1 LRDESAVGRPPAAV
15 CFHCALP
22 VLEPGRHVAS
32 VLGAAREFCCAGC
45 EAVARTIVAG
55 GFERYYETRNP
66 PRPGDGAALL
76 PQDLPP
82 LEIYDD
88 PEAQRQFVAAPD
100 AARHEVSLILDR
112 IRCAA
117 CLWLSEQWLRRQP
130 GILRVDINYATHRA
144 QIAWDP
150 ARTRLSAILEAVR
163 TIGYDAYP
171 YDPQREDALARRA
184 RRTALWRLFVAG
196 FGAMQV
202 MMYAFPAYLDAG
214 SGTLAPD
221 TERLMRW
228 ASLLLTL
235 PVIFFSSGP
244 FFAGAWQSLKQ
255 RSVSLD
261 APIALGIAAGFAASL
276 WATLSGRG
284 EVYYD
289 TITMLVFLLLAARML
304 EAAARTRA
312 ARALDPLARWMP
324 SFAMRLA
331 GPDAAAQAQRVPAHA
346 LARDDYVLVAPG
358 ERLPADG
365 IVARGASS
373 ADESLLT
380 GESRPVAK
388 TPGAPLIGGA
398 INLEQPIVM
407 QVTRT
412 GPDTQA
418 AAVLRLV
425 ERAAAGKPRLVE
437 AADRLAA
444 RLTAVVLLVA
454 AAALLF
460 WASESPA
467 RAVWVA
473 VAVLVAT
480 CPCALALAAPI
491 VLTRANAFLL
501 SRGLALTRGAAIERL
516 EHATDVVL
524 DKTGTLTAGRFA
536 IRAVRCLGRLDADG
550 CLAAARALEASSRHP
565 IARAFEGPAVRTAD
579 AVRNAPGEGLE
590 GSLDGRRVRL
600 GTEAYCRALAGS
612 APPGAVDAADARQ
625 TRVFLADAEG
635 WLAVFVLE
643 DALRP
648 EAQAFV
654 AGLAARGLRV
664 HLASGDH
671 PAAVDAVARHLG
683 IGSALGGATPQDK
696 FAYVEGL
703 QREGR
708 VVLMVGDGLND
719 APVLARAD
727 VSVAMGSGADA
738 AQAQADLVL
747 LGGAT
752 SLRLS
757 VVGEALSVAQR
768 AMRLIRQNFAWAVA
782 YNAVALPLAAIG
794 WIGPWE
800 AAIGMTASS
809 FIVVI
814 NAMRPLAPRRG
825 AQRGATEPALAAG

>member
-1 LRDESAVGRPPAAV
+1 MRDESAAGRPAAAV

-22 VLEPGRHVAS
+22 VLEPGRHVAT
-32 VLGAAREFCCAGC
+32 VLGATREFCCAGC

-55 GFERYYETRNP
+55 GFERYYETRSA

-82 LEIYDD
+82 LEVYDD
-88 PEAQRQFVAAPD
+88 PEAQRQFVAAPE
-100 AARHEVSLILDR
+100 AGRREVSLILDR

-144 QIAWDP
+144 QLAWDP
-150 ARTRLSAILEAVR
+150 ARTQLSAILEAVR
-163 TIGYDAYP
+163 AIGYDAYP
-171 YDPQREDALARRA
+171 YDPQRQEALARRA
-184 RRTALWRLFVAG
+184 RRSAYWRLFVAG

-235 PVIFFSSGP
+235 PVVLFSSAPFFS
-244 FFAGAWQSLKQ
+244 GAWQSLKQ

-261 APIALGIAAGFAASL
+261 APIALGIAAGFAASV
-276 WATLSGRG
+276 WATFTGGG
-284 EVYYD
+284 EVYFD
-289 TITMLVFLLLAARML
+289 TVTMLVFLLLGARLL
-304 EAAARTRA
+304 EATARERAART
-312 ARALDPLARWMP
+312 LDPLARWMP
-324 SFAMRLA
+324 SFATRLA
-331 GPDAAAQAQRVPAHA
+331 GPDAADGTQRVAAHAIAPGDFVLIAAGERVPA
-346 LARDDYVLVAPG
+346 DGVVL
-358 ERLPADG
+358 
-365 IVARGASS
+365 RGASS

-380 GESRPVAK
+380 GESRPVPKAA
-388 TPGAPLIGGA
+388 GAALIGGS
-398 INLEQPIVM
+398 INLEQPLVM

-454 AAALLF
+454 AGAFVF
-460 WASESPA
+460 WVGDAPA

-501 SRGLALTRGAAIERL
+501 THGLALTRGAAIERL
-516 EHATDVVL
+516 ERATDVVL
-524 DKTGTLTAGRFA
+524 DKTGTLTAGRFS
-536 IRAVRCLGRLDADG
+536 ICAVRPLGALDADG
-550 CLAAARALEASSRHP
+550 CLALARALEASSRHP
-565 IARAFEGPAVRTAD
+565 IARAFEGATLRAAEDVRD
-579 AVRNAPGEGLE
+579 APGQGLE
-590 GSLDGRRVRL
+590 GTLDGRRLRL
-600 GTEAYCRALAGS
+600 GTEAYCRALAGELPS
-612 APPGAVDAADARQ
+612 DGDDAVGAEQ
-625 TRVFLADAEG
+625 TTVFLADAKG
-635 WLAVFVLE
+635 WLAAFVLE

-654 AGLAARGLRV
+654 ADLAARGLRV

-671 PAAVDAVARHLG
+671 PAAVDAVARRLG
-683 IGSALGGATPQDK
+683 IASVLGGATPQDK
-696 FAYVEGL
+696 FEFVARL

-708 VVLMVGDGLND
+708 VVAMIGDGLND

-727 VSVAMGSGADA
+727 ISVAVGGGADA
-738 AQAQADLVL
+738 AQAQADIVL
-747 LGGAT
+747 LGGAG
-752 SLRLS
+752 SVRLS
-757 VVGEALSVAQR
+757 VLGDALSVARR

-800 AAIGMTASS
+800 AALGMTASS

-814 NAMRPLAPRRG
+814 NAMRPLAPHGDARRRETR
-825 AQRGATEPALAAG
+825 AALATS

>member
-1 LRDESAVGRPPAAV
+1 
-15 CFHCALP
+15 
-22 VLEPGRHVAS
+22 VLEPGRHVAP

-55 GFERYYETRNP
+55 GFERYYETRSA

-82 LEIYDD
+82 LEVYDD

-100 AARHEVSLILDR
+100 AARREASLILDR

-144 QIAWDP
+144 QVAWDP
-150 ARTRLSAILEAVR
+150 ERTRLSAILEAVR
-163 TIGYDAYP
+163 AIGYEAYP
-171 YDPQREDALARRA
+171 YDPQRQDALAQRA
-184 RRTALWRLFVAG
+184 RRRAYWRLFVAG

-221 TERLMRW
+221 TEQLMRW

-235 PVIFFSSGP
+235 PVIVFSSGP
-244 FFAGAWQSLKQ
+244 FFSGAWQSLKR

-261 APIALGIAAGFAASL
+261 APIALGISAGFAASL
-276 WATLSGRG
+276 WATFAGRG

-289 TITMLVFLLLAARML
+289 TITMLVFLLLGARLLETAAR
-304 EAAARTRA
+304 ERAART
-312 ARALDPLARWMP
+312 LDPLARWMP
-324 SFAMRLA
+324 SFATRLA
-331 GPDAAAQAQRVPAHA
+331 GPEPEAVPQRVAAHA
-346 LARDDYVLVAPG
+346 IAPGDFVLIAPG
-358 ERLPADG
+358 ERVPADG
-365 IVARGASS
+365 AVVRGRSS

-388 TPGAPLIGGA
+388 APGAALIGGS
-398 INLEQPIVM
+398 INLEQALVM
-407 QVTRT
+407 QVART

-437 AADRLAA
+437 AADRLGA
-444 RLTAVVLLVA
+444 RLTALVLIVA
-454 AAALLF
+454 AGAFVF
-460 WASESPA
+460 WAGESVA
-467 RAVWVA
+467 RAIWVA

-491 VLTRANAFLL
+491 VLTRANARLL

-516 EHATDVVL
+516 ERATDVVL
-524 DKTGTLTAGRFA
+524 DKTGTLTAGRFS
-536 IRAVRCLGRLDADG
+536 IRSVTPLGARQAED
-550 CLAAARALEASSRHP
+550 CLALARALEASSRHP
-565 IARAFEGPAVRTAD
+565 IARAFEGTTPLAASEVH
-579 AVRNAPGEGLE
+579 NAPGQGLE
-590 GSLDGRRVRL
+590 GTVAGRRLRL
-600 GTEAYCRALAGS
+600 GTEAYCRALAGCA
-612 APPGAVDAADARQ
+612 APRSGGADDAQQTMVFLAAADA
-625 TRVFLADAEG
+625 
-635 WLAVFVLE
+635 WLAAFVLE

-648 EAQAFV
+648 DAQAFV
-654 AGLAARGLRV
+654 AGLVARGLRV
-664 HLASGDH
+664 HLASGDQ
-671 PAAVDAVARHLG
+671 PATVQAIARRLG
-683 IGSALGGATPQDK
+683 IASVLGGATPQDK
-696 FAYVEGL
+696 FDFVAGL
-703 QREGR
+703 QGQGR
-708 VVLMVGDGLND
+708 SVLMIGDGLND

-727 VSVAMGSGADA
+727 VSVAVSGGADA

-752 SLRLS
+752 QPRLS
-757 VVGEALSVAQR
+757 AVGEALAVAQR
-768 AMRLIRQNFAWAVA
+768 AMRRIRQNFAWAVL

-814 NAMRPLAPRRG
+814 NAMRPLAPRIG
-825 AQRGATEPALAAG
+825 AQGGETAPALATN

>member
-1 LRDESAVGRPPAAV
+1 
-15 CFHCALP
+15 

-55 GFERYYETRNP
+55 GFEKYYETRSA
-66 PRPGDGAALL
+66 PRPGDGAAAL

-100 AARHEVSLILDR
+100 AARREVSLIVDR

-130 GILRVDINYATHRA
+130 GVLRVDINYATQRA
-144 QIAWDP
+144 QLAWDP

-163 TIGYDAYP
+163 AIGYDAYP
-171 YDPQREDALARRA
+171 YDPQRQDALVRRA
-184 RRTALWRLFVAG
+184 RRTATWRLFVAG

-221 TERLMRW
+221 TEQLMRW

-244 FFAGAWQSLKQ
+244 FFSGAWQSLRR

-304 EAAARTRA
+304 EAAARERA
-312 ARALDPLARWMP
+312 ARTLDPLARWMP
-324 SFAMRLA
+324 SFAVRLA
-331 GPDAAAQAQRVPAHA
+331 GPDLTASAQRVAAHA
-346 LARDDYVLVAPG
+346 IVPGEFVLLAPG
-358 ERLPADG
+358 ERVPADG

-388 TPGAPLIGGA
+388 AEGAPLIGGS
-398 INLEQPIVM
+398 INLEQPVVM
-407 QVTRT
+407 QVTRS

-454 AAALLF
+454 AGAFLL
-460 WASESPA
+460 WAGESPS
-467 RAVWVA
+467 RAIWVA

-491 VLTRANAFLL
+491 VLTRANALLL
-501 SRGLALTRGAAIERL
+501 SHGLALTRGAAIERL
-516 EHATDVVL
+516 ERTTDVVL
-524 DKTGTLTAGRFA
+524 DKTGTLTAGRFSIRA
-536 IRAVRCLGRLDADG
+536 IRPIGVLDADS
-550 CLAAARALEASSRHP
+550 CLAIARALEASSRHP
-565 IARAFEGPAVRTAD
+565 IARAFEGPAVQAAVD
-579 AVRNAPGEGLE
+579 ARDAPGRGLE
-590 GSLDGRRVRL
+590 GMVGGRRVRL
-600 GTEAYCRALAGS
+600 GTEAYCRELTGCALPQAID
-612 APPGAVDAADARQ
+612 PADAQQ
-625 TRVFLADAEG
+625 TPVFLADAEG
-635 WLAVFVLE
+635 WLAAFVLE

-654 AGLAARGLRV
+654 ADLAARGLRV

-671 PAAVDAVARHLG
+671 PAAVDAVARRLG
-683 IGSALGGATPQDK
+683 ITSVLGGATPRDK
-696 FAYVEGL
+696 FSFVERL
-703 QREGR
+703 QRDGR
-708 VVLMVGDGLND
+708 VVAMIGDGLND

-727 VSVAMGSGADA
+727 VSVAMSSGADA
-738 AQAQADLVL
+738 AQAQADIVL

-752 SLRLS
+752 RLRLS
-757 VVGEALSVAQR
+757 VVGEALSVARR
-768 AMRLIRQNFAWAVA
+768 AMRLIRQNFAWAVT
-782 YNAVALPLAAIG
+782 YNACALPLAAIG

-814 NAMRPLAPRRG
+814 NAMRPLAPRALSRRG
-825 AQRGATEPALAAG
+825 ETEAALAAG

>member
-1 LRDESAVGRPPAAV
+1 MRDESAAGRPAAAV

-22 VLEPGRHVAS
+22 VLEPGRHVAT
-32 VLGAAREFCCAGC
+32 VLGATREFCCAGC

-55 GFERYYETRNP
+55 GFERYYETRSA

-82 LEIYDD
+82 LEVYDD
-88 PEAQRQFVAAPD
+88 PEAQRQFVAAPE
-100 AARHEVSLILDR
+100 AGRREVSLILDR

-144 QIAWDP
+144 QLAWDP
-150 ARTRLSAILEAVR
+150 ARTQLSAILEAVR
-163 TIGYDAYP
+163 AIGYDAYP
-171 YDPQREDALARRA
+171 YDPQRQEALAQRA
-184 RRTALWRLFVAG
+184 RRSAYWRLFVAG

-235 PVIFFSSGP
+235 PVVLFSSAPFFS
-244 FFAGAWQSLKQ
+244 GAWQSLKQ

-261 APIALGIAAGFAASL
+261 APIALGIAAGFAASV
-276 WATLSGRG
+276 WATFTGGG
-284 EVYYD
+284 EVYFD
-289 TITMLVFLLLAARML
+289 TVTMLVFLLLGARLL
-304 EAAARTRA
+304 EATARERAART
-312 ARALDPLARWMP
+312 LDPLARWMP
-324 SFAMRLA
+324 SFATRLA
-331 GPDAAAQAQRVPAHA
+331 GPDAADGTQRVAAHAIAPGDFVLIAAGERVPA
-346 LARDDYVLVAPG
+346 DGVVL
-358 ERLPADG
+358 
-365 IVARGASS
+365 RGASS

-380 GESRPVAK
+380 GESRPVPKAA
-388 TPGAPLIGGA
+388 GAALIGGS
-398 INLEQPIVM
+398 INLEQPLVM

-454 AAALLF
+454 AGAFVF
-460 WASESPA
+460 WVGDAPA

-501 SRGLALTRGAAIERL
+501 THGLALTRGAAIERL
-516 EHATDVVL
+516 ERATDVVL
-524 DKTGTLTAGRFA
+524 DKTGTLTAGRFS
-536 IRAVRCLGRLDADG
+536 ICAVRPLGALDADA
-550 CLAAARALEASSRHP
+550 CLALARALEASSRHP
-565 IARAFEGPAVRTAD
+565 IARAFEGATPRAAEDVRD
-579 AVRNAPGEGLE
+579 APGQGLE
-590 GSLDGRRVRL
+590 GTLDGRRLRL
-600 GTEAYCRALAGS
+600 GTEAYCRALAGGPPPDS
-612 APPGAVDAADARQ
+612 DAWPGAQQ
-625 TRVFLADAEG
+625 TTVFLADAKG
-635 WLAVFVLE
+635 WLAAFVLE

-654 AGLAARGLRV
+654 ADLAARGLRV

-671 PAAVDAVARHLG
+671 PAAVDAVACRLG
-683 IGSALGGATPQDK
+683 IASVLGGATPQDK
-696 FAYVEGL
+696 FDFVARL
-703 QREGR
+703 QREGC
-708 VVLMVGDGLND
+708 VVAMIGDGLND

-727 VSVAMGSGADA
+727 VSVAVSGGADA
-738 AQAQADLVL
+738 AQAQADIVL
-747 LGGAT
+747 LGGAG
-752 SLRLS
+752 SVRLS
-757 VVGEALSVAQR
+757 VLGDALSVARR

-800 AAIGMTASS
+800 AALGMTASS

-814 NAMRPLAPRRG
+814 NAMRPLAPNGDARRRETR
-825 AQRGATEPALAAG
+825 AALATS

>member
-1 LRDESAVGRPPAAV
+1 MRDEPAASRPLAAV

-22 VLEPGRHVAS
+22 VLEPGRHVAP
-32 VLGAAREFCCAGC
+32 VLGAVREFCCAGC
-45 EAVARTIVAG
+45 EAVARTIVTG
-55 GFERYYETRNP
+55 GFEKYYETRSA
-66 PRPGDGAALL
+66 PRVGDGAALL

-82 LEIYDD
+82 LEVYDD

-100 AARHEVSLILDR
+100 AARREVSLILDR

-144 QIAWDP
+144 QVAWDP
-150 ARTRLSAILEAVR
+150 ARTQLSAILAAVR
-163 TIGYDAYP
+163 AIGYDAYP
-171 YDPQREDALARRA
+171 YDPQRQEALAQRA
-184 RRTALWRLFVAG
+184 RRTAYWRLFVAG

-214 SGTLAPD
+214 SGGLAPG
-221 TERLMRW
+221 TAQLMRW

-235 PVIFFSSGP
+235 PVILFSSGP
-244 FFAGAWQSLKQ
+244 FFSGAWQSLKQ

-261 APIALGIAAGFAASL
+261 APIALGIAAGFAASV
-276 WATLSGRG
+276 WATFTGRG

-289 TITMLVFLLLAARML
+289 TITMLVFLLLAARLL
-304 EAAARTRA
+304 EAAARERA
-312 ARALDPLARWMP
+312 ARTLDPLARWMP

-331 GPDAAAQAQRVPAHA
+331 GADAAATAQRVAAHA
-346 LARDDYVLVAPG
+346 IAPGDYVLVAPG
-358 ERLPADG
+358 ERVPADG
-365 IVARGASS
+365 VVARGASS

-380 GESRPVAK
+380 GESRPVTK
-388 TPGAPLIGGA
+388 SRGAPLIGGS
-398 INLEQPIVM
+398 INLEQPVVM

-444 RLTAVVLLVA
+444 RLTLVVLLVA
-454 AAALLF
+454 AGAFVF
-460 WASESPA
+460 WAGESPA
-467 RAVWVA
+467 HAVWVA

-516 EHATDVVL
+516 ERTTDVVL
-524 DKTGTLTAGRFA
+524 DKTGTLTAGRFS
-536 IRAVRCLGRLDADG
+536 IRAVRSFGGLDADR
-550 CLAAARALEASSRHP
+550 CLAMARALEASSRHP
-565 IARAFEGPAVRTAD
+565 IAHAFEGPTVPAAD
-579 AVRNAPGEGLE
+579 DVHNAPGEGLE
-590 GSLDGRRVRL
+590 GTLAGRRVRL
-600 GTEAYCRALAGS
+600 GTEAYCRALTGR
-612 APPGAVDAADARQ
+612 APPRSVDAADREQ
-625 TRVFLADAEG
+625 TTVFLADAEG
-635 WLAVFVLE
+635 WLAAFVLE

-654 AGLAARGLRV
+654 ADLAARGLRV

-671 PAAVDAVARHLG
+671 PAAVDAVARRLG
-683 IGSALGGATPQDK
+683 IDSVLGGATPQDK
-696 FAYVEGL
+696 FDFVAGL
-703 QREGR
+703 QHDGR
-708 VVLMVGDGLND
+708 VVAMIGDGLND

-727 VSVAMGSGADA
+727 VSVAVSGGADA
-738 AQAQADLVL
+738 AQAQADIVL

-757 VVGEALSVAQR
+757 AVGEALSVARR

-782 YNAVALPLAAIG
+782 YNALALPLAAIG

-814 NAMRPLAPRRG
+814 NAMRPLAPRG
-825 AQRGATEPALAAG
+825 SAQRGETAPALATG

>member
-1 LRDESAVGRPPAAV
+1 MRDESAAGRPAAAV

-22 VLEPGRHVAS
+22 VLEPGRHVAT
-32 VLGAAREFCCAGC
+32 VLGATREFCCAGC

-55 GFERYYETRNP
+55 GFERYYETRSA

-82 LEIYDD
+82 LEVYDD
-88 PEAQRQFVAAPD
+88 PEAQRQFVAAPE
-100 AARHEVSLILDR
+100 AGRREVSLILDR

-144 QIAWDP
+144 QLAWDP
-150 ARTRLSAILEAVR
+150 ARTQLSAILEAVR
-163 TIGYDAYP
+163 AIGYDAYP
-171 YDPQREDALARRA
+171 YDPQRQEALAQRA
-184 RRTALWRLFVAG
+184 RRSAYWRLFVAG

-235 PVIFFSSGP
+235 PVVLFSSAPFFS
-244 FFAGAWQSLKQ
+244 GAWQSLKQ

-261 APIALGIAAGFAASL
+261 APIALGIAAGFAASV
-276 WATLSGRG
+276 WATFTGGG
-284 EVYYD
+284 EVYFD
-289 TITMLVFLLLAARML
+289 TVTMLVFLLLGARLL
-304 EAAARTRA
+304 EATARERAART
-312 ARALDPLARWMP
+312 LDPLARWMP
-324 SFAMRLA
+324 SFATRLA
-331 GPDAAAQAQRVPAHA
+331 GPDAADGTQRVAAHAIAPGDFVLIAAGERVPA
-346 LARDDYVLVAPG
+346 DGVVL
-358 ERLPADG
+358 
-365 IVARGASS
+365 RGASS

-380 GESRPVAK
+380 GESRPVPKAA
-388 TPGAPLIGGA
+388 GAALIGGS
-398 INLEQPIVM
+398 INLEQPLVM

-454 AAALLF
+454 AGAFVF
-460 WASESPA
+460 WVGDAPA

-501 SRGLALTRGAAIERL
+501 THGLALTRGAAIERL
-516 EHATDVVL
+516 ERATDVVL
-524 DKTGTLTAGRFA
+524 DKTGTLTAGRFS
-536 IRAVRCLGRLDADG
+536 IRAVRPLGALDADG
-550 CLAAARALEASSRHP
+550 CLALARALEASSRHP
-565 IARAFEGPAVRTAD
+565 IARAFEGATPRAAEDVRD
-579 AVRNAPGEGLE
+579 APGQGLE
-590 GSLDGRRVRL
+590 GTLDGRRLRL
-600 GTEAYCRALAGS
+600 GTEAYCRALAGGPPPDS
-612 APPGAVDAADARQ
+612 DAWPGAQQ
-625 TRVFLADAEG
+625 TTVFLADAKG
-635 WLAVFVLE
+635 WLAAFVLE

-654 AGLAARGLRV
+654 ADLAARGLRV

-671 PAAVDAVARHLG
+671 PAAVDAVACRLG
-683 IGSALGGATPQDK
+683 IASVLGGATPQDK
-696 FAYVEGL
+696 FDFVARL
-703 QREGR
+703 QREGC
-708 VVLMVGDGLND
+708 VVAMIGDGLND

-727 VSVAMGSGADA
+727 VSVAVSGGADA
-738 AQAQADLVL
+738 AQAQADIVL
-747 LGGAT
+747 LGGAG
-752 SLRLS
+752 SVRLS
-757 VVGEALSVAQR
+757 VLGDALSVARR

-800 AAIGMTASS
+800 AALGMTASS

-814 NAMRPLAPRRG
+814 NAMRPLAPNGDARRRETR
-825 AQRGATEPALAAG
+825 AALATS

>member
-1 LRDESAVGRPPAAV
+1 LREQPAAGSTPAAA

-22 VLEPGRHVAS
+22 VLEPGRFVAP
-32 VLGAAREFCCAGC
+32 VLGSAREFCCAGC

-55 GFERYYETRNP
+55 GFESYYETRSA
-66 PRPGDGAALL
+66 PRPGDGAARL

-100 AARHEVSLILDR
+100 AARREVSLILDR

-130 GILRVDINYATHRA
+130 GILRVDINYATQRA
-144 QIAWDP
+144 QLAWDP

-163 TIGYDAYP
+163 AIGYDAYP
-171 YDPQREDALARRA
+171 YDPQRQDAIARRA
-184 RRTALWRLFVAG
+184 RRAATWRLFVAG

-221 TERLMRW
+221 TEQLMRW

-235 PVIFFSSGP
+235 PVVFFSSGP
-244 FFAGAWQSLKQ
+244 FFSGAWQALRR

-276 WATLSGRG
+276 WATVSGRG

-304 EAAARTRA
+304 EAAARARA

-324 SFAMRLA
+324 SFATRLDA
-331 GPDAAAQAQRVPAHA
+331 PDAAASAQRIAAHA
-346 LARDDYVLVAPG
+346 LARGDFVLVAPG
-358 ERLPADG
+358 ERVPADG
-365 IVARGASS
+365 VVLRGASS

-380 GESRPVAK
+380 GESRPLAK
-388 TPGAPLIGGA
+388 AQGAALIGGSV
-398 INLEQPIVM
+398 NLEQPLVM

-412 GPDTQA
+412 GQDTQA

-454 AAALLF
+454 AGAFVA
-460 WASESPA
+460 WAGESPA
-467 RAVWVA
+467 RAVWIA
-473 VAVLVAT
+473 IAVLVAT

-501 SRGLALTRGAAIERL
+501 TRGLALTRGAAIERL
-516 EHATDVVL
+516 ERATDVVL
-524 DKTGTLTAGRFA
+524 DKTGTLTAGRFSL
-536 IRAVRCLGRLDADG
+536 RAVRPLGTLDADG
-550 CLAAARALEASSRHP
+550 CLALARALETNSRHP
-565 IARAFEGPAVRTAD
+565 IARAFDGPSVQPAD
-579 AVRNAPGEGLE
+579 DVRNAPGQGLE
-590 GSLDGRRVRL
+590 GTLAGRRLRL
-600 GTEAYCRALAGS
+600 GSEAYCSEIAGGAPPAGS
-612 APPGAVDAADARQ
+612 GSATAQQ
-625 TRVFLADAEG
+625 TRVFLADARG
-635 WLAVFVLE
+635 WLAAFTLE

-648 EAQAFV
+648 EAQDFV
-654 AGLAARGLRV
+654 AELAARGLRV

-671 PAAVDAVARHLG
+671 QDTAAAVAQRLG
-683 IGSALGGATPQDK
+683 IGSVLGGASPQDK
-696 FAYVEGL
+696 FALVERL
-703 QREGR
+703 QRDGR
-708 VVLMVGDGLND
+708 VVVMIGDGLND

-727 VSVAMGSGADA
+727 VSVAIGGGADA
-738 AQAQADLVL
+738 AQAQADIVL
-747 LGGAT
+747 LGGANSP
-752 SLRLS
+752 SLS
-757 VVGEALSVAQR
+757 AVGEALSVARR

-782 YNAVALPLAAIG
+782 YNALALPLAALG

-814 NAMRPLAPRRG
+814 NAMRPLAPQNAARRSE
-825 AQRGATEPALAAG
+825 TLPALATS